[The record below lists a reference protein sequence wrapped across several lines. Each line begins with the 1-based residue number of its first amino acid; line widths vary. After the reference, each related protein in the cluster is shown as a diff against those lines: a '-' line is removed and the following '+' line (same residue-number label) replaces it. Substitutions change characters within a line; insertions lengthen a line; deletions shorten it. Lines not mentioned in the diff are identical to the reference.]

1 MMVAV
6 MAPKHLMRG
15 LWVRLRFLGRPIHV
29 DWLARVWTRS
39 TIRIVGGGSVSIG
52 PGSQI
57 HDYVMLMTYG
67 GDIRVG
73 ARCTVNPFCVLYGHG
88 GLTVGNDVRIAAHCV
103 FIPANHQFD
112 DVNKPIWQQAESRL
126 GIVVEDDVWIGAGV
140 RVMDGV
146 RIGRGSVIGAGAVV
160 TKSIPPGSVAA
171 GVPARVI
178 GQRGKV
184 QSSSVADAVK

>member
-1 MMVAV
+1 
-6 MAPKHLMRG
+6 MAPKHLLRG

-29 DWLARVWTRS
+29 DWLARVWARS

-57 HDYVMLMTYG
+57 HDYAMLMTYG
-67 GDIRVG
+67 GDIRLG
-73 ARCTVNPFCVLYGHG
+73 GGCTVNPFCVLYGHG
-88 GLTVGNDVRIAAHCV
+88 GLTIGDHVRIATHCV
-103 FIPANHQFD
+103 IIPANHNFND
-112 DVNKPIWQQAESRL
+112 LDKPIWQQAETRV
-126 GIVVEDDVWIGAGV
+126 GIVIEDDVWIGAGA

-160 TKSIPPGSVAA
+160 TKSIPPGSVAV

-178 GQRGKV
+178 GQRGALPKD
-184 QSSSVADAVK
+184 SVAEILG